1 MFKRVFAFLALAFAL
16 SGTQSWAQTGCG
28 GEFQP
33 PCTGET
39 IYISTFDGHQILK
52 VVDAV
57 FPTTTVVNTDSTK
70 SPEDIVVGPDDKIYI
85 CDADNNDIRRMNQ
98 DGTTVETVYNRST
111 TLATQCNGGAC
122 PTGPEGPSF
131 NTLGDL
137 YFNTRGPGTGSHT
150 GVWKIPAS
158 QLSPI
163 PSGRATPVN
172 VFTAAQTG
180 SSFGEGTVFDT
191 KDNLLIVDRS
201 GNKVLESSPP
211 YTPPPSVLISNPTDV
226 TRLSTPIG
234 IAVNS
239 QNDIFVA
246 NNGAGTINHFSS
258 TGAFLNT
265 YVTFTSPDTPV
276 YMEFDAS
283 DNLFVVTVQ
292 DATAG
297 HGKLWRVP
305 PSGSATLMVDLHTLF
320 LGEAVTGLSSDKAL
334 GLGLPATTF
343 TTAQQAIAPGT
354 TTTFTYGKILDQ
366 RVDLSSDVDMA
377 GAAFMADS
385 FMQVAPGHF
394 NSTNFPGTPQTPN
407 WSDGKTPVPAGT
419 TITAIAG
426 TSGRGIVAEN
436 QCFDMNHIRI
446 PCNIAARTTFIRLT
460 SHYKTQSPQPC
471 PALIIASDG
480 ENNWAD
486 ITTGFDPRDPIII
499 GGTKGINSDEA
510 IVNIA
515 PNPNEDDVEGEG
527 DEQGDDGHK
536 GRFRFCKHSGDMD
549 FDEPDSGEGMRGH
562 MDAVTISGNQAIITG
577 MGTLRNGTPV
587 QYTAVVLGNAPV
599 IGANLFAISW
609 ITATGS
615 TFHTSGALIDGSIVV
630 HTQ

>member
-1 MFKRVFAFLALAFAL
+1 MFKRIFALLALAL

-28 GEFQP
+28 GFEQP
-33 PCTGET
+33 PCATTGET

-57 FPTTTVVNTDSTK
+57 IPTTTVVNTDSTK
-70 SPEDIVVGPDDKIYI
+70 SPEDIVVGPDGKIYV
-85 CDADNNDIRRMNQ
+85 CDSDNNDVRRI
-98 DGTTVETVYNRST
+98 DPSTLTVETVYNFST
-111 TLATQCNGGAC
+111 TLATQCNGGVC
-122 PTGPEGPSF
+122 PKGPEGPSF

-137 YFNTRGPGTGSHT
+137 YFNTRNAPHT

-163 PSGRATPVN
+163 PSGGATPVN

-180 SSFGEGTVFDT
+180 SSFGEGTVFDV

-201 GNKVLESSPP
+201 GNKVLESSSP

-276 YMEFDAS
+276 YMQFDAS

-305 PSGSATLMVDLHTLF
+305 PSSSATLVVDLHTVF
-320 LGEAVTGLSSDKAL
+320 LGGPVTGLSSDKAL

-343 TTAQQAIAPGT
+343 TTAQQAIMPGT
-354 TTTFTYGKILDQ
+354 TTTFTYGQIMDQ
-366 RVDLSSDVDMA
+366 GDDFPFDVDFG
-377 GAAFMADS
+377 GAAFMAVS
-385 FMQVAPGHF
+385 FMQAPPGPF
-394 NSTNFPGTPQTPN
+394 NTTRLTATTPQIPD
-407 WSDGKTPVPAGT
+407 WSAGRTPVTGANITPIGGT
-419 TITAIAG
+419 G
-426 TSGRGIVAEN
+426 GNGIVAEN
-436 QCFDMNHIRI
+436 LCFDMNHIRI
-446 PCNIAARTTFIRLT
+446 LHCNITAPTTLIRLT
-460 SHYKTQSPQPC
+460 SHYKTHSPQPC
-471 PALIIASDG
+471 PGFLTATDG
-480 ENNWAD
+480 LNDWAD
-486 ITTGFDPRDPIII
+486 IIKGFDPSDPTIS
-499 GGTKGINSDEA
+499 GGTKALNSDEV
-510 IVNIA
+510 IVNIVGT
-515 PNPNEDDVEGEG
+515 PNPNEDDVEGDG

-536 GRFRFCKHSGDMD
+536 GHFRFCKRSGDMD
-549 FDEPDSGEGMRGH
+549 FDEPDTGKGMRGH
-562 MDAVTISGNQAIITG
+562 MNAVSISGNQAIITG
-577 MGTLRNGTPV
+577 LGTLRDGTPV

-615 TFHTSGALIDGSIVV
+615 TFHTSGPLIDGSIVV
-630 HTQ
+630 HAH